1 MTTLLANHSVSE
13 REWTEIV
20 DRITPL
26 ARAVFLD
33 VREKGAQ
40 MF

>member
-33 VREKGAQ
+33 VRGQGAQ